1 MDWGTHL
8 RVPTLVK
15 REPLSNS
22 TKVHFDPVVGVLWEI
37 QLQVIQPSPITRSE
51 ARTLA
56 ELVGAKLSGVDYC
69 YLPWSDSE
77 PGYSGGE
84 DGVDSE
90 LEAVALHFDDG
101 GSWVITWAMDG
112 EFEGLAVLPTSSY
125 PGVASETLE
134 ASNREAWR
142 RHLGGTVESVA
153 ASWQI
158 SGEECPE
165 SLWAIR
171 LDFTAGPCV
180 IALGMTSPN
189 IDYTANEL
197 LIIHDASLARA
208 FRPPHVRDSAWGS
221 PIERA

>member
-1 MDWGTHL
+1 M
-8 RVPTLVK
+8 
-15 REPLSNS
+15 
-22 TKVHFDPVVGVLWEI
+22 
-37 QLQVIQPSPITRSE
+37 IQPSPITRSE

-56 ELVGAKLSGVDYC
+56 ELVGAKLSGVDYY
-69 YLPWSDSE
+69 YLPWYESE

-90 LEAVALHFDDG
+90 PEAVALHFGDS

-112 EFEGLAVLPTSSY
+112 EFEGLAALPTSSY
-125 PGVASETLE
+125 SGDASEILE

-142 RHLGGTVESVA
+142 RYLGGTIESVA

-165 SLWAIR
+165 SPWAIR

-180 IALGMTSPN
+180 IALGVPTPN
-189 IDYTANEL
+189 IDYAADEL

-221 PIERA
+221 PIDRV